1 MTTGLFFYLCT
12 LPTEHM
18 KVSAAIILFLAFTLV
33 IAVPPVI
40 LHQTGNKWPDD
51 SFWTLFAFMGVLTI
65 LLLAGMVT
73 VFHKKNEF
81 FAQSF
86 LGGTTLKIL
95 ICFAFIFFFLRNN
108 KVNKMLFL
116 VDFFYIYLLN
126 TTFEIYV
133 LLRNLRHK
141 ISR

>member
-1 MTTGLFFYLCT
+1 
-12 LPTEHM
+12 M
-18 KVSAAIILFLAFTLV
+18 KVSAAIATFLVFTIV
-33 IAVPPVI
+33 IAIPPVI

-51 SFWTLFAFMGVLTI
+51 NFWTLFAFMGVLTI

-73 VFHKKNEF
+73 VYHKKNEF
-81 FAQSF
+81 FAQAF

-95 ICFAFIFFFLRNN
+95 VCFAFIFFFLRNN
-108 KVNKMLFL
+108 KVNKLLFL

-126 TTFEIYV
+126 TAFEVYV